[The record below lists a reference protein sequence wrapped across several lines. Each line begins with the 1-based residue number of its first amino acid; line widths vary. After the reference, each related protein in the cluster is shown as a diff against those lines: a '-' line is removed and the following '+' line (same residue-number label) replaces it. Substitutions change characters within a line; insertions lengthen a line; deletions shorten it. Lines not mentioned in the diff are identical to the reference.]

1 MKLLI
6 TGSNGYLGKRL
17 VNHLLNE
24 HDLILPIRNNS
35 QNLSDNLRK
44 NSFFYRDYVELR
56 KIFLETKPDIILN
69 TVAKYGRNDETLDDL
84 VEANLTY
91 PIRIFEFAMEA
102 NSKFI
107 NIGSALPE
115 NTSAYALLKNTFVKL
130 INLRDSPNFINLKVE
145 HFYGSNDVETK
156 FINYVFENCIKN
168 NEIELTSCDQVR
180 DFIYIKDL
188 VSAINVIIDNVD
200 HNSHNEFEIGS
211 GVGYLLKDVISTIHT
226 VTQSTSK
233 LKFGVIDKRKNEPME
248 SIADIS
254 KISELGW
261 KPNYSFES
269 GIKEMYKNRIS

>member
-17 VNHLLNE
+17 VNHLLNK

-44 NSFFYRDYVELR
+44 NLFFYRDYVELR

-69 TVAKYGRNDETLDDL
+69 TVAKYGRNDETFDDL

-91 PIRIFEFAMEA
+91 PIRIFEFAMES

-168 NEIELTSCDQVR
+168 NEIELTSCDQIR

-188 VSAINVIIDNVD
+188 VLAINVIIDNVD
-200 HNSHNEFEIGS
+200 YNSHNEFEIGS